1 MAKQYTLLVWNTVI
15 SQYEE
20 TAVSK
25 EVYDEYRRSEWRISK
40 NNDKHSAHETPFS
53 ALIGGDDG
61 KVENFHEFLSDEEG
75 PEKLIDKKGLM
86 NTLRKAILSLNR
98 SDQELVEALFFKGMS
113 EREYAEQTGVLRN
126 AIHKRKQRILRHLK
140 NIWKIDPAGCA
151 KPDFHSYTGE
161 KIISLFSLPLRMT
174 EGADQHLDNFIPAHL
189 LRSFCCRAIPG
200 KLFEQRLRRCGAS
213 EPKAMTGRRD
223 HDTSVQS

>member
-40 NNDKHSAHETPFS
+40 NNDKHAAHETPFS

-113 EREYAEQTGVLRN
+113 EREYAEHIGVFRN
-126 AIHKRKQRILRHLK
+126 AIHKRKQRILRCLK
-140 NIWKIDPAGCA
+140 K
-151 KPDFHSYTGE
+151 YLE
-161 KIISLFSLPLRMT
+161 K
-174 EGADQHLDNFIPAHL
+174 
-189 LRSFCCRAIPG
+189 
-200 KLFEQRLRRCGAS
+200 
-213 EPKAMTGRRD
+213 
-223 HDTSVQS
+223 

>member
-1 MAKQYTLLVWNTVI
+1 MGCYRGAGAFRTVI

-40 NNDKHSAHETPFS
+40 NNDKHAAHETPFS
-53 ALIGGDDG
+53 ALNGGDDG

-98 SDQELVEALFFKGMS
+98 SDQELVEALLFKGMS
-113 EREYAEQTGVLRN
+113 EREYAEQTGVFRN
-126 AIHKRKQRILRHLK
+126 AIHKRKQRILCYNKDKSIGFDLCESSILYPEGFILCYPSR
-140 NIWKIDPAGCA
+140 PAVGN
-151 KPDFHSYTGE
+151 S
-161 KIISLFSLPLRMT
+161 
-174 EGADQHLDNFIPAHL
+174 
-189 LRSFCCRAIPG
+189 
-200 KLFEQRLRRCGAS
+200 
-213 EPKAMTGRRD
+213 
-223 HDTSVQS
+223 

>member
-113 EREYAEQTGVLRN
+113 EREYAEHIGVFRN
-126 AIHKRKQRILRHLK
+126 AIHKRKQRILL
-140 NIWKIDPAGCA
+140 
-151 KPDFHSYTGE
+151 
-161 KIISLFSLPLRMT
+161 
-174 EGADQHLDNFIPAHL
+174 
-189 LRSFCCRAIPG
+189 
-200 KLFEQRLRRCGAS
+200 
-213 EPKAMTGRRD
+213 
-223 HDTSVQS
+223 